1 VPRVKPEAPKDKTL
15 KSTTSSPAYYWHGSD
30 SSVPGPLKTNE
41 RAEKGAVSSPGAASV
56 GASVKKA
63 ALVKKAAPRPAKR
76 KAKNVSAAS
85 KGAILG
91 SLYSVED
98 SEASAA

>member
-1 VPRVKPEAPKDKTL
+1 MPRVKPEAPKDKTL

-76 KAKNVSAAS
+76 KAVSA
-85 KGAILG
+85 KGVILG